1 MVQAHEGGAVL
12 RGTVDK
18 KERWSEGS
26 LDEAPTWPLLP
37 YPLPPKPSPTPPPIP
52 PPPPP
57 PSLTLLEAV
66 VVVAAVVVAAAAVVV
81 TMAVT
86 VTPPPPSAPPLSPP
100 AAATAAVVLS
110 AGAAAE
116 EKELAAVAEV
126 AVVAA
131 AGAAAE
137 REEKAVAEVAAVTA
151 AVEAAEREVN
161 PEVHHGDVS
170 LQLRA
175 CGRKLNGG
183 IWVSGLAGQVTL
195 TITAVPP
202 SGGLLDGPLE
212 WPGYYEKKANA
223 VIRNKKK
230 GTQMQLDARYTAVH
244 IYCTLKFVFKRPTS
258 PAPKPAKPPTPKP
271 AKLPPALLLLSVPEH
286 MPSQAHAQALQAGLM
301 HGFKKLQ
308 VVALNGGGAGSW
320 PAGGEAERSG
330 AVIRNKK
337 KGTQMQL
344 DARYTAVHI
353 YCTLKFVFKQ
363 PTSPAPKPA
372 KPPTPKPAKLPPALL
387 LLSVLEHVP
396 SQAHAQALQAGLMH
410 GFKKLQVV
418 ALNGGGAGSWPAGG
432 EAERS
437 GEATTQEQAR
447 AMLQHRLEALQ
458 LQRRALDGS
467 STSLLAQAQ
476 LVAAFQPCRYTLM
489 SAGRPHVFGTV
500 YIGLMDLATGR
511 SAVAA
516 SASHEVPAAV
526 SSWGRAATELDAE
539 SAMLVTKAWRALINR
554 W

>member
-1 MVQAHEGGAVL
+1 
-12 RGTVDK
+12 
-18 KERWSEGS
+18 
-26 LDEAPTWPLLP
+26 
-37 YPLPPKPSPTPPPIP
+37 
-52 PPPPP
+52 
-57 PSLTLLEAV
+57 LLEAV

-137 REEKAVAEVAAVTA
+137 REEKAVAEVAAVAA

-244 IYCTLKFVFKRPTS
+244 IYCTLKFVFKR
-258 PAPKPAKPPTPKP
+258 
-271 AKLPPALLLLSVPEH
+271 
-286 MPSQAHAQALQAGLM
+286 
-301 HGFKKLQ
+301 
-308 VVALNGGGAGSW
+308 
-320 PAGGEAERSG
+320 
-330 AVIRNKK
+330 
-337 KGTQMQL
+337 
-344 DARYTAVHI
+344 
-353 YCTLKFVFKQ
+353 